1 MKLKSVLG
9 VAVLI
14 MLIVCVASVDV
25 RREVVSVDDADYQ
38 IEGNVGQLEENM
50 IVEYRYKAL
59 GNVVSGYQ
67 MYFATYGKEIE
78 NGTVYLEV
86 YDADTNDM
94 LASSTV
100 NAEEICDNEPTV
112 IETEQFDTG
121 KRNIRLVIYG
131 EGFDEDRRVTLWL
144 GTTKKTED
152 GITMVNGLGQKNNL
166 LVFERKVTSEATYT
180 WDCVLVTS
188 MCFVLFCC
196 VPGKN
201 KKEQQGGS
209 DELEEK
215 TA

>member
-1 MKLKSVLG
+1 MKLKRVLC

-14 MLIVCVASVDV
+14 MLIVCAVSLDV
-25 RREVVSVDDADYQ
+25 RREVVSVDDAGYQ

-50 IVEYRYKAL
+50 IVEYRYKAS

-78 NGTVYLEV
+78 NGTIYLEI

-94 LASSTV
+94 LVSSTV
-100 NAEEICDNEPTV
+100 NAEEICDNEPTI

-121 KRNIRLVIYG
+121 KRNIRLVVYG

-152 GITMVNGLGQKNNL
+152 GTTMINGLGQKNNL

-180 WDCVLVTS
+180 WDCILVTS
-188 MCFVLFCC
+188 ICFVLFCC

-201 KKEQQGGS
+201 KEEQPGGS